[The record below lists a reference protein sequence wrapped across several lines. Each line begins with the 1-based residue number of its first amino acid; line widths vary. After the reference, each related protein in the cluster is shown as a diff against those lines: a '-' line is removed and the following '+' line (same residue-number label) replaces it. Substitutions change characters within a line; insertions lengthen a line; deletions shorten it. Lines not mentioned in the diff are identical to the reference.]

1 MLGNH
6 LTMLMPD
13 YLRHL
18 HDTGLSRYVETGKK
32 HISWEG
38 VELPGLHKSGRE
50 IPLEVSFGEFI
61 KDNKRFFTGIARD
74 ITERKRAEEERALL
88 QEEMIRMQDKLLAEL
103 STPLIPIS
111 KHIVIMPLIGAM
123 DSRRAE
129 QMLDTLLRGIEKRQ
143 ARVAIIDITGVPT
156 VDAQVAARLVQAA
169 QAVRLLGAQVII
181 TGIRAEVALAL
192 VRLGVEMDGLMT
204 HSDLYSGIAHALGLN
219 HS

>member
-1 MLGNH
+1 
-6 LTMLMPD
+6 MLMPD

-18 HDTGLSRYVETGKK
+18 HNTGLSRYVETGKK

-38 VELPGLHKSGRE
+38 VELPGLHKSGKE

-61 KDNKRFFTGIARD
+61 KDNRRFFTGIARD
-74 ITERKRAEEERALL
+74 ITERKRAEEERARL
-88 QEEMIRMQDKLLAEL
+88 QEELIRMQDKLLAEL

-129 QMLDTLLRGIEKRQ
+129 QMLDTLLSGIEKRQ
-143 ARVAIIDITGVPT
+143 ARVAIIDITGVPA
-156 VDAQVAARLVQAA
+156 VDAQVASRLVHAA

-181 TGIRAEVALAL
+181 TGIRAEVALTL

-204 HSDLYSGIAHALGLN
+204 HSDLYSGIAHALGLD